1 MIIEKLIEYSGGI
14 GKNGRSDPAF
24 RNKPVKYLI
33 TVDANGRCTGI
44 STTQGKQRQSRKG
57 IKYDPKE
64 YEIPLFESPGST
76 ILATPLVGTTSYI
89 FGDGEWSDNKDRAR
103 HRQHH
108 QAFLDTLQEIV
119 SREPKVQRVFTFY
132 SAPLPDLTTLKLK
145 SGDRLAFVFAEDPD
159 VLACELDSIQRFWS
173 EKFAQYVSGKQKGS
187 NQCLA
192 CGETRPSA
200 ETHAFITGIPTDGLT
215 KRFKLI
221 SFDAGAFCSHGLKK
235 SLNAPMCQTC
245 VDAYAHSLNRL
256 LSGRSTHY
264 RDNDSNI
271 VYAFWSR
278 EPVEFDLN
286 ATFVEADVDAVKN
299 LYESLNRP
307 SQSGGISEEEA
318 SEFYVLALSASGA
331 RAVVRNWIET
341 HLPSTKR
348 NIAKWFDDLTIALD
362 RPWPNQSE
370 PRASPPDHFGKF
382 PLKVL
387 CRTVGRKKQIG
398 WEVPVDL
405 SSQLFRAGLT
415 GMALPDSVL
424 AAALR
429 RVRADQDIPPPR
441 AALIKLV
448 LNRLSQS
455 PNKGENEMS
464 ETLDTNKPDI
474 AYVCGRLLAVLER
487 IQGRALGNINAS
499 VIDRYYGA
507 ASTAP
512 RPIFPR
518 LMANAQNH
526 LGKLRGER
534 PGEATNLQKDMETV
548 VDKIGDREAWIGDLP
563 EWLDLE
569 AQGRFAIGFY
579 HQRAD
584 YRARGKKTTPDES
597 GANSDS
603 ANDTSHELK
612 GEDHAS

>member
-1 MIIEKLIEYSGGI
+1 VKL
-14 GKNGRSDPAF
+14 
-24 RNKPVKYLI
+24 V
-33 TVDANGRCTGI
+33 
-44 STTQGKQRQSRKG
+44 
-57 IKYDPKE
+57 
-64 YEIPLFESPGST
+64 
-76 ILATPLVGTTSYI
+76 
-89 FGDGEWSDNKDRAR
+89 
-103 HRQHH
+103 
-108 QAFLDTLQEIV
+108 
-119 SREPKVQRVFTFY
+119 
-132 SAPLPDLTTLKLK
+132 
-145 SGDRLAFVFAEDPD
+145 
-159 VLACELDSIQRFWS
+159 
-173 EKFAQYVSGKQKGS
+173 
-187 NQCLA
+187 
-192 CGETRPSA
+192 
-200 ETHAFITGIPTDGLT
+200 
-215 KRFKLI
+215 
-221 SFDAGAFCSHGLKK
+221 SFDKSAFCSHGLEQ
-235 SLNAPMCQTC
+235 SLNAAMCHEC
-245 VDAYAHSLNRL
+245 VEAYTLSLKNLFGKGQSTNYIDGDAEIA
-256 LSGRSTHY
+256 
-264 RDNDSNI
+264 
-271 VYAFWSR
+271 YAFWGRDSTD
-278 EPVEFDLN
+278 FDLN
-286 ATFVEADVDAVKN
+286 ATFIEADADAVKG
-299 LYESLNRP
+299 LYESLARP
-307 SQSGGISEEEA
+307 SQSESLSEQEA

-331 RAVVRNWIET
+331 RAVVRDWIET
-341 HLPSTKR
+341 HLPSTQH

-362 RPWPNQSE
+362 RPWPNKSE
-370 PRASPPDHFGKF
+370 ARAAPPDSFGKF

-387 CRTVGRKKQIG
+387 CRSVGRKKQIG

-415 GMALPDSVL
+415 GIALPDSVL

-429 RVRADQDIPPPR
+429 RVRADHDIPPPR

-455 PNKGENEMS
+455 PNKGESKMS
-464 ETLDTNKPDI
+464 ETLDSTKPDI

-487 IQGRALGNINAS
+487 IQGRALGNVNAS

-507 ASTAP
+507 ASVAP

-518 LMANAQNH
+518 LVANAQNH

-584 YRARGKKTTPDES
+584 YRARAKKTAPDGS

-603 ANDTSHELK
+603 TNDTSHELK